1 MLSLQGGEETRSF
14 THFSKT
20 PSNSMVRKM
29 LNLRRTVNMGKL
41 EDKTAC
47 CILFHV
53 FLKKRVWIKY
63 NNLPIH
69 KIISAYLSRCV
80 PNSPDI

>member
-1 MLSLQGGEETRSF
+1 MLSLHGGEETRSF

-41 EDKTAC
+41 EDKAEC
-47 CILFHV
+47 CILLFHIE
-53 FLKKRVWIKY
+53 KKNV
-63 NNLPIH
+63 L
-69 KIISAYLSRCV
+69 
-80 PNSPDI
+80 D